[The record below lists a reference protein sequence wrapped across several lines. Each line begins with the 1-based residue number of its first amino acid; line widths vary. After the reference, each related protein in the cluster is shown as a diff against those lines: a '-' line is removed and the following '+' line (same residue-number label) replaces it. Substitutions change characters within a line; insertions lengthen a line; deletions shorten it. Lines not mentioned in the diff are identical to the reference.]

1 MDAVR
6 RSVRG
11 RDLGIARRIGKLRRV
26 NGITPW
32 LFAAVVLLVTGIA
45 VVAVVGMGWSADHD
59 EVGLDSAGLSGG
71 APARVRPGLVAGGT
85 ANRAAADGATDDEAE
100 PVGQP
105 AAVGNGGVTA
115 AGVQVA
121 PSFDRK
127 VMRSA
132 TVGLTVEDV
141 DAAVVFVRDAAAA
154 AGGYVF
160 SSSSSYQ
167 GEQEYGQ
174 ITVRVPFA
182 QFDAVLNRL
191 REAPGLVRV
200 DSEATSSQDVTL
212 EYVDAESRIRNL
224 EATEGRL
231 LALMDQAAAIDDV
244 IALQG
249 QLTGV
254 RGEIETLKGRLA
266 YLADATDFSTITV
279 TLVPVP
285 PAATSDKQE
294 AERSLVR
301 AARGAWLASLAVVE
315 GAATV
320 AVQVVVF
327 LWWLV
332 PLGLLGYAVARVV
345 RRDRRGPAA
354 ATTSGGPSAAG

>member
-11 RDLGIARRIGKLRRV
+11 RDLGIVRRIGKLRRV
-26 NGITPW
+26 DGLVPGLCVVAVLTVVAVA
-32 LFAAVVLLVTGIA
+32 LAAVVGIER
-45 VVAVVGMGWSADHD
+45 STDHD
-59 EVGLDSAGLSGG
+59 EEGMAPASLAG
-71 APARVRPGLVAGGT
+71 APARVQSIGVDADT
-85 ANRAAADGATDDEAE
+85 ANRAAASNASLAEA
-100 PVGQP
+100 QP
-105 AAVGNGGVTA
+105 AAQPAAARNGGVA
-115 AGVQVA
+115 EAGAQVA

-127 VMRSA
+127 VIRSA
-132 TVGLTVEDV
+132 TLGLTVEDV

-167 GEQEYGQ
+167 GAQEYGQ

-200 DSEATSSQDVTL
+200 ESEATSSQDVTQ

-224 EATEGRL
+224 ESAELRL
-231 LALMDQAAAIDDV
+231 LALMDQAAIDDL

-279 TLVPVP
+279 TLAPVP
-285 PAATSDKQE
+285 SAAKAGE
-294 AERSLVR
+294 GAAERSLVR
-301 AARGAWLASLAVVE
+301 ATQGAWLASLAVVE
-315 GAATV
+315 GTATV
-320 AVQVVVF
+320 VVQVVVF

-345 RRDRRGPAA
+345 RRDRPEPAA
-354 ATTSGGPSAAG
+354 APSGGTPVGG